1 MNIVYFVCLYV
12 FQNHFQIMIFYRTSY
27 HQILNFQMPIHSGN
41 GSQIPHVTWHIFLT
55 FDCSLWHHFFLF
67 WHFCVLHSSSHG
79 ILHWLHFLPK
89 MFSCLHGHWPFV
101 GSHISEVDPFSEQSQ
116 GSHWKKGRYWFLK
129 NPGAHW
135 SHLEPPNPSLQMHWP
150 VSVSQKSAVVPS
162 GLQSHSEKIH
172 LFCWKSFCQPV

>member
-1 MNIVYFVCLYV
+1 MHIVYFVCLYV

-27 HQILNFQMPIHSGN
+27 HQILNFQIPIHSGN

-135 SHLEPPNPSLQMHWP
+135 SHLEPPNPSLHMHWP

-162 GLQSHSEKIH
+162 GLQSHSENFY
-172 LFCWKSFCQPV
+172 LF